1 MFKFQPFSR
10 VVIAMLLKTIIV
22 VLFIAVVVSLF
33 SGLRF
38 LVKDLGNSKR
48 RLLFT
53 LGLRITLAA
62 LLLGTVIY
70 GAYTGQISSRAP
82 WDRQLHPEAT
92 TPYPIRPR
100 PAMPAPEKAIPEKA
114 VPNETVPAAQ

>member
-1 MFKFQPFSR
+1 
-10 VVIAMLLKTIIV
+10 MLLKTIIV
-22 VLFIAVVVSLF
+22 ILFIAVVVSLF

-100 PAMPAPEKAIPEKA
+100 AIAPAPEQATSEQTILEKA
-114 VPNETVPAAQ
+114 SPNESVPNAQ

>member
-1 MFKFQPFSR
+1 
-10 VVIAMLLKTIIV
+10 MLLKTIIV
-22 VLFIAVVVSLF
+22 VLFIALVVSLF

-53 LGLRITLAA
+53 LGLRITLGA

-100 PAMPAPEKAIPEKA
+100 PAEAAPEKAISDQPA
-114 VPNETVPAAQ
+114 PTETAPATQ

>member
-1 MFKFQPFSR
+1 
-10 VVIAMLLKTIIV
+10 MLLKTIIV

-48 RLLFT
+48 RLLFA

-82 WDRQLHPEAT
+82 WDRQLHPGAT

-100 PAMPAPEKAIPEKA
+100 PAMPAPEQALPEKA
-114 VPNETVPAAQ
+114 ITEQPVPNETVPAAQ

>member
-1 MFKFQPFSR
+1 
-10 VVIAMLLKTIIV
+10 MLLKTIIV

-48 RLLFT
+48 RLLFA

-100 PAMPAPEKAIPEKA
+100 AAMPAPEQALPEKA
-114 VPNETVPAAQ
+114 ITEQPVPNETVPAAQ